1 MDIASAQQIGSA
13 SPDIRTG
20 IYRGRSVTYEIIDG
34 LAVWDGDIILG
45 TPEELELCGECTKAL
60 VAVNNNEMLWPGGII
75 PYVIDPEL
83 INPHVPNAIQHW
95 NENTVIRLVERTN
108 QPNWVRFVPS
118 NFCSAGGVGM
128 KGGEQKIGL
137 SEFCSMHG
145 VLHEIGHIVGLWH
158 EHQRN
163 DRDRY
168 IWVAPED
175 ALGNYDHM
183 SSRGL
188 NSGPYD
194 YGSVMHYGVTTIP
207 FGISTGSRGRLSAGD
222 IDGVNR
228 LYGRIPTWTT
238 ITTNPAGL
246 AIKVD
251 GESYTAPHSFDWEL
265 GSIHTIGRS
274 RATEW
279 AWAFLLFPPERR
291 CSSISIRQVERRR
304 RAKPLRDGIAL
315 DHSFHSEFH
324 WAGEVWVQ
332 RGPSAGRDRQ
342 V

>member
-1 MDIASAQQIGSA
+1 MGSVLRHICPVLAIAVAAGAMDIASAQQIGSA

-45 TPEELELCGECTKAL
+45 TPEELDIPGKAL
-60 VAVNNNEMLWPGGII
+60 VSVNNNEMLWPGGII

-108 QPNWVRFVPS
+108 QPNWFRFVPGNICGAS
-118 NFCSAGGVGM
+118 VGM
-128 KGGEQKIGL
+128 KGGEQKVWL
-137 SEFCSMHG
+137 SESCSMHG

-194 YGSVMHYGVTTIP
+194 YG
-207 FGISTGSRGRLSAGD
+207 FGHALRLLEDDSIWHIDRNEGKTLRRG
-222 IDGVNR
+222 
-228 LYGRIPTWTT
+228 Y
-238 ITTNPAGL
+238 
-246 AIKVD
+246 
-251 GESYTAPHSFDWEL
+251 
-265 GSIHTIGRS
+265 
-274 RATEW
+274 
-279 AWAFLLFPPERR
+279 
-291 CSSISIRQVERRR
+291 RRR
-304 RAKPLRDGIAL
+304 QPTLWENPNLDNHHDESSGPRDQG
-315 DHSFHSEFH
+315 
-324 WAGEVWVQ
+324 
-332 RGPSAGRDRQ
+332 
-342 V
+342 